1 MNPIDQYIENYKAWL
16 NVTPETF
23 RHTME
28 TSEETVLGVKICVES
43 HEYEEINGLKRGET
57 ATVTFSKGELSYS
70 CSCCDLQRGFFPICI
85 GGKNFIFFSRTLYGF
100 VLLDCETL
108 EAEYEHFPE
117 IVLDGE
123 ESFIVTDVKQLKDLL
138 RLGGCYWACPDEF
151 FLFDYHTKRFLSF
164 SRLYPEIDFEREEIE
179 AETLTLHGKDK
190 NDEDVTVSLTKE
202 ELLAALDTHGTADFR
217 SRYY

>member
-1 MNPIDQYIENYKAWL
+1 MSLAEQYIDNYKAWL

-43 HEYEEINGLKRGET
+43 HEYDEINGLKHGES
-57 ATVTFSKGELSYS
+57 ATVTFSKRELSYS
-70 CSCCDLQRGFFPICI
+70 CSSCEVQRGFFPICI

-108 EAEYEHFPE
+108 KAEYEYFPE

-123 ESFIVTDVKQLKDLL
+123 ESFIVTDVKQLEDLL
-138 RLGGCYWACPDEF
+138 LLCGCYWACPDEC

-179 AETLTLHGKDK
+179 AENLTLHGKDK
-190 NDEDVTVSLTKE
+190 NDTEVTVSLTKE
-202 ELLAALDTHGTADFR
+202 ELLAAIEEQGTTDF
-217 SRYY
+217 